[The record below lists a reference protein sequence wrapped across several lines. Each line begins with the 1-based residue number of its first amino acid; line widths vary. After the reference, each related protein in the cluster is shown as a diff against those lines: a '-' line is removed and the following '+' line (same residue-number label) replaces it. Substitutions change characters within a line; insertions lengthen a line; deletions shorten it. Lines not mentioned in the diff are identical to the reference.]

1 MGGPWNTKYTRLRIR
16 GWPLVNILYWS
27 DNQGVAPCQYNILV
41 LETKGGPWNTKYTRL
56 RIRGWPFVNILYWY
70 DNQGWPLL
78 NIIYWSEKQRVAS
91 GIQNILGCESGG
103 GPFPVYY
110 IGLRNKGWPL
120 EYKIY

>member
-41 LETKGGPWNTKYTRL
+41 LQTKGGPWNTKYTRL

-78 NIIYWSEKQRVAS
+78 NIIYWSENQGWPLLNIIYWSEKQRVAP
-91 GIQNILGCESGG
+91 GIQNIL
-103 GPFPVYY
+103 
-110 IGLRNKGWPL
+110 I
-120 EYKIY
+120 